1 MRDIYTLMF
10 KYYKLLPDTVAK
22 QPPSLLFKVLDGLN
36 DSEDEE
42 NIPDELKWF
51 YGEGET
57 SDKLKKRY

>member
-22 QPPSLLFKVLDGLN
+22 QPPRLLFMVLDGLN

-51 YGEGET
+51 YGE
-57 SDKLKKRY
+57 

>member
-1 MRDIYTLMF
+1 MREIYTLMF

-42 NIPDELKWF
+42 NIPDDLKWF
-51 YGEGET
+51 YGE
-57 SDKLKKRY
+57 